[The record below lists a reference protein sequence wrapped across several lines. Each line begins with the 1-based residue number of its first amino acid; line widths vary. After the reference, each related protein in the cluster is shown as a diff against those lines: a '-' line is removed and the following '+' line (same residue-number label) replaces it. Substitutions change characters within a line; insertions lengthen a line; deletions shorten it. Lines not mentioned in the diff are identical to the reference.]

1 MPKGVRSFTAEFW
14 GWTWFQM
21 LGRHR
26 AAPPSSPDISH
37 CAPALL
43 GEGLLSSSL
52 RVGQQLMPLPSV
64 KTPALPTHTFPRRT
78 QQRPSGEA
86 LLLIC
91 RRFAP
96 WFGTKS
102 SLVFLVTCWV
112 PTTTQSLQGF
122 SLQPQLL
129 LRPPVTVTSLR
140 RPA

>member
-52 RVGQQLMPLPSV
+52 QVGQQLMPLPSV

-86 LLLIC
+86 LLLIYVVAL
-91 RRFAP
+91 RL
-96 WFGTKS
+96 G
-102 SLVFLVTCWV
+102 LVLKAALCSW
-112 PTTTQSLQGF
+112 
-122 SLQPQLL
+122 
-129 LRPPVTVTSLR
+129 
-140 RPA
+140 